1 MNHGH
6 CNSYKGEHLTG
17 TGLRLS
23 GLVHY
28 QHGRQHGSA
37 GEVAENSSYRLAGRR
52 KRERASEPGLGF

>member
-17 TGLRLS
+17 TGLQLS

-37 GEVAENSSYRLAGRR
+37 GEVAENSTSRLVGSR
-52 KRERASEPGLGF
+52 KRECHNGPDMGV